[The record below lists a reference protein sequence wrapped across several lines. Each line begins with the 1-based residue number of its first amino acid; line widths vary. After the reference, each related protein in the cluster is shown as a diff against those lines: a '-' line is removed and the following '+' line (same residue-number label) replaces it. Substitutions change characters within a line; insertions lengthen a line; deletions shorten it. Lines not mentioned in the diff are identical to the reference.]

1 MDVWIKDW
9 SIIVSNSIE
18 KSTTGKHFCGTEQE
32 VKELLVQMIQKDC
45 LNNEKDFING
55 TEKSEDVAVSADGTL
70 IAFADY
76 AQYHIKYRAEWRT
89 NFPVLYEETEKDL

>member
-32 VKELLVQMIQKDC
+32 VKELLVQMIQKDR

-55 TEKSEDVAVSADGTL
+55 TEKSEDVAVSAD
-70 IAFADY
+70 
-76 AQYHIKYRAEWRT
+76 IKYRAEWRT